1 MRVLVIP
8 EDFRKDQYVLK
19 PILTAMLSALDR
31 PKAEIRVCQDPLLG
45 GVSQAL
51 SGEKILQIV
60 ERYRGMVDLFIL
72 CVDRDGVKGR
82 RQRLDQLE
90 AEMRAHVAAG
100 KALLGENAWQEVEVW
115 ALAGHDLPPAW
126 QWKDIRLETN
136 PKEKYFVPFAAKRSL
151 LDEPGEGRRTLAE
164 EAAGRYP
171 RIRQL
176 CPEDVGALENR
187 IRVWIGGNS

>member
-8 EDFRKDQYVLK
+8 EDFRKDEYILK
-19 PILTAMLSALDR
+19 PILAAMLSALGR
-31 PKAEIRVCQDPLLG
+31 PQAKIRVCHDPLLG

-51 SGEKILQIV
+51 NGEKILQIV

-72 CVDRDGVKGR
+72 CVDRDGEEGR

-90 AEMRAHVAAG
+90 AEMAAHVVAG
-100 KALLGENAWQEVEVW
+100 KAFLGENAWQELEVW
-115 ALAGHDLPPAW
+115 ALAGHDLPAAW
-126 QWKDIRLETN
+126 NWKEIRREAN
-136 PKEKYFVPFAAKRSL
+136 PKEKYFLPFATERNL

-171 RIRQL
+171 RIRKL
-176 CPEDVGALENR
+176 CPEDVGALESR